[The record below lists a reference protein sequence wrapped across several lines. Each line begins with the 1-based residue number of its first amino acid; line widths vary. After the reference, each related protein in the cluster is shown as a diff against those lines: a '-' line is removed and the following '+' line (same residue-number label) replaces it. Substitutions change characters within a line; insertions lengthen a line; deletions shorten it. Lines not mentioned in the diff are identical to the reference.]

1 MILLNA
7 YQTPLI
13 DWKNLYKALSKSDYE
28 FFWISAIKTKQQT
41 QVG

>member
-1 MILLNA
+1 M
-7 YQTPLI
+7 LI
-13 DWKNLYKALSKSDYE
+13 KHLWLTEKNLYKALSKSDYE

>member
-13 DWKNLYKALSKSDYE
+13 DYKALSKSDYE